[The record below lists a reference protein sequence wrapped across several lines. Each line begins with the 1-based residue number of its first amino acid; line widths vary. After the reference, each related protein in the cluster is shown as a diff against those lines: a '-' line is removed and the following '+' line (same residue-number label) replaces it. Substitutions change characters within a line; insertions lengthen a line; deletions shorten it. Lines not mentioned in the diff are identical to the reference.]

1 MHKRNKLWLSIGAA
15 TLAGSTLTG
24 CSPDDDPHHAANPT
38 AVHATSAAHSGEGEG
53 EGQGSAKDINLA
65 TDDRPYLAQL
75 GLVRGHLYVGHQ
87 LYMDGHLEHAKTH
100 MKHPES
106 ELYAAMIPAFEARG
120 TSGFADEL
128 AGLANAVNQ
137 DQGHEAVDHA
147 YQHLISAIVLNEQA
161 VSEQTQAAAER
172 LKLAADLLR
181 VAGEEYAIAVVDGKM
196 ENAHEY
202 QDALGFT
209 KTARVVISQ
218 LDDSEI
224 KSKAD
229 ALIENIMPLWPS
241 LIPPATLDTTADEI
255 YGTAAR
261 VELLALGM

>member
-24 CSPDDDPHHAANPT
+24 CSPDDDPHQAANPSSLY
-38 AVHATSAAHSGEGEG
+38 ATSAAHSGEGEG
-53 EGQGSAKDINLA
+53 EGEGSAKEINFA
-65 TDDRPYLAQL
+65 TDDLPYLTQL
-75 GLVRGHLYVGHQ
+75 GLVRGHLYIGHQ
-87 LYMDGHLEHAKTH
+87 LYMEGHLDHAKTH

-120 TSGFADEL
+120 TQGFANEL

-137 DQGHEAVDHA
+137 DQGHEAVDKA
-147 YQHLISAIVLNEQA
+147 YQLLISAISQNEQA
-161 VSEQTQAAAER
+161 VNEQTQSASER

-209 KTARVVISQ
+209 KTAHAVISQ
-218 LDDSEI
+218 LEDGEI

-241 LIPPATLDTTADEI
+241 IIPPAILDTTADEI

-261 VELLALGM
+261 VELLALGL

>member
-24 CSPDDDPHHAANPT
+24 CSPDDDPHQAANP
-38 AVHATSAAHSGEGEG
+38 ASLYATSAAHSGEGEG
-53 EGQGSAKDINLA
+53 EGEGSAKEINLV
-65 TDDRPYLAQL
+65 TDDLPYLTQL
-75 GLVRGHLYVGHQ
+75 GLVRGHLYIGHQ
-87 LYMDGHLEHAKTH
+87 LYMEGHLDHAKTH

-120 TSGFADEL
+120 TQGFANEL

-137 DQGHEAVDHA
+137 DQGHEAVDKA
-147 YQHLISAIVLNEQA
+147 YQLLISAISQNEQA
-161 VSEQTQAAAER
+161 VNEQTQSASER

-209 KTARVVISQ
+209 KTAHAVISQ
-218 LDDSEI
+218 LEDGEI

-241 LIPPATLDTTADEI
+241 IIPPAILDTTADEI

-261 VELLALGM
+261 VELLALGL